1 MWRDPSRHPVGRRLG
16 RGSACARRSRE
27 AVEAIASLTRREMNC
42 RLSTERSRPTCRT
55 SGCSPR
61 LRQWCTISTLQGFTI
76 CGVIPFASA
85 PPAPMINTLSG
96 PEGSFRRLLTAPF
109 RCRWPK
115 VVCLRNG
122 AVRDRKRRCC
132 DSDDGWQARIH
143 FPHYLR
149 REATARLT
157 SWDSPR
163 NQLVALQ
170 GCPLTSKTRSYMTSA
185 ITRA

>member
-42 RLSTERSRPTCRT
+42 RLSTERSRPTCRP

-61 LRQWCTISTLQGFTI
+61 HRQWCTISTLQGFTI
-76 CGVIPFASA
+76 CGVIPVARPLRSDDQH
-85 PPAPMINTLSG
+85 PL
-96 PEGSFRRLLTAPF
+96 GSRGVIPQVLTAPF
-109 RCRWPK
+109 RCRRPK

-157 SWDSPR
+157 SWASPR